1 MNSKRICTA
10 AVKVKIKKTGQ
21 ELIIPCHR
29 HADGFYCLKLF
40 GYKPDDYIILGTGF
54 LDQHRNYY
62 DRIAAYQIAVAANQI
77 QFKVDSNH
85 ELFSED
91 LW

>member
-1 MNSKRICTA
+1 MPRICAA

-21 ELIIPCHR
+21 ELTIPCHR
-29 HADGFYCLKLF
+29 HSDGFYCMKLF

-54 LDQHRNYY
+54 LDEHRNYY
-62 DRIAAYQIAVAANQI
+62 DRISAYKIAVGAGQVYPSI
-77 QFKVDSNH
+77 EVNH
-85 ELFSED
+85 ELYSED

>member
-1 MNSKRICTA
+1 MSRICTA
-10 AVKVKIKKTGQ
+10 AVRVLIKKNKK

-29 HADGFYCLKLF
+29 HCDGFYILKLF

-54 LDQHRNYY
+54 LDEHRNYY
-62 DRIAAYQIAVAANQI
+62 DRIEAYKIAAQAYQINPTVNGL
-77 QFKVDSNH
+77 H
-85 ELFSED
+85 ELYSED

>member
-1 MNSKRICTA
+1 MNSKRICAA

-29 HADGFYCLKLF
+29 HADGFYCMKLF
-40 GYKPDDYIILGTGF
+40 GYKPDEYIILGTGF

-62 DRIAAYQIAVAANQI
+62 DRVEAYRIVVAANQI
-77 QFKVDSNH
+77 KPSIEVNH
-85 ELFSED
+85 ELYSED